1 MFSFVH
7 INVLFFLFIKMP
19 SGQKG
24 KQQELRINQ
33 LEELLREHDLVVT
46 GSKVELTAR
55 LLQANPGIVKSLP
68 IGTEEVYARPLED
81 AAAESSISNLDT

>member
-1 MFSFVH
+1 
-7 INVLFFLFIKMP
+7 MP

-24 KQQELRINQ
+24 KLQELRINQ

-46 GSKVELTAR
+46 DSRVELIAR
-55 LLQANPGIVKSLP
+55 LLQPNPDIVKSLLT
-68 IGTEEVYARPLED
+68 GTEKVYARPLKD